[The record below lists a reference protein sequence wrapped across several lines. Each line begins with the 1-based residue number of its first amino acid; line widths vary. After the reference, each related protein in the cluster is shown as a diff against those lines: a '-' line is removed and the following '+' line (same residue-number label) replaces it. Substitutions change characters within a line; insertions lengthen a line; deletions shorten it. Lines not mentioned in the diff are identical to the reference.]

1 MTFRKDSFFHDLIF
15 FARPA
20 LTVWLRAP
28 GMIKG
33 TVIAGFSYSNIVI
46 PKMPTFWLFGS
57 VIEASVLPAG
67 IW

>member
-1 MTFRKDSFFHDLIF
+1 
-15 FARPA
+15 
-20 LTVWLRAP
+20 
-28 GMIKG
+28 MIKG
-33 TVIAGFSYSNIVI
+33 TVIAGFSYSTIVI

>member
-1 MTFRKDSFFHDLIF
+1 LV
-15 FARPA
+15 RPA

-33 TVIAGFSYSNIVI
+33 TVIAGFSYSTIVI
-46 PKMPTFWLFGS
+46 AKMPTFTLFGS
-57 VIEASVLPAG
+57 VMEASVLPAG